1 VGHAQDFYG
10 VAYTRGI
17 IEGGS
22 SGSGLFTLVGG
33 TLQLRGILSGTTVRQ
48 SGGLSCT
55 NLNEEGLYG
64 RYEIFGA
71 EIDQYIRNAPQPP
84 DDAPNRAL
92 DLFGTSPSDPNGV
105 DKPLN
110 QRTSPLVFSNRRI
123 DYPGDVDVYRFSV
136 TAETAVTIGTEGSTD
151 TIGALLDSRGVSLE
165 TNDDVASGNLNFG
178 ISRTLSPGT
187 YYVEVAHW
195 DPASTGAYSLRLS
208 VGTGATPG
216 SGPNYTDLWWNAN
229 ESGWGVNVNHQGD
242 ILFATLFTYD
252 LDGQAMWLVMSHGD
266 RQIDGSWMGTLY
278 RTTGPAF
285 NASPWPTS
293 GIFTDANTGKLT
305 YSVNGLEIAKNITR
319 LPFSTPVTCTWTPF
333 DRSTSNNYQDL
344 WWNPNESGWGIN
356 VTHQGD
362 ILFATLFTYDAQG
375 KGLWL
380 VMSRGER
387 TGNRTYSGTLY
398 RTTGPVFN
406 STNWSGTPIGY
417 TTMGTMNFTFINGN
431 SGLLSYDVN
440 GVPVSK
446 LIERL
451 TFASPMPTCQ

>member
-1 VGHAQDFYG
+1 M
-10 VAYTRGI
+10 
-17 IEGGS
+17 
-22 SGSGLFTLVGG
+22 
-33 TLQLRGILSGTTVRQ
+33 
-48 SGGLSCT
+48 
-55 NLNEEGLYG
+55 
-64 RYEIFGA
+64 
-71 EIDQYIRNAPQPP
+71 
-84 DDAPNRAL
+84 
-92 DLFGTSPSDPNGV
+92 
-105 DKPLN
+105 
-110 QRTSPLVFSNRRI
+110 
-123 DYPGDVDVYRFSV
+123 
-136 TAETAVTIGTEGSTD
+136 
-151 TIGALLDSRGVSLE
+151 
-165 TNDDVASGNLNFG
+165 
-178 ISRTLSPGT
+178 
-187 YYVEVAHW
+187 
-195 DPASTGAYSLRLS
+195 
-208 VGTGATPG
+208 
-216 SGPNYTDLWWNAN
+216 
-229 ESGWGVNVNHQGD
+229 NVNHQGD

-293 GIFTDANTGKLT
+293 GINYNVVGNMRFNFTDANTGRLT